1 MAGSRNSN
9 FNEKLTPYLQQ
20 KLVETSE
27 KYGIQSEEYQ
37 AFEKQYL
44 KCINWKANLSTVL
57 IYFVLVL
64 DNFEIMFV
72 NNIRY

>member
-44 KCINWKANLSTVL
+44 KSTKEDKKL
-57 IYFVLVL
+57 TLVE
-64 DNFEIMFV
+64 EIEEFGFIPSIDKK
-72 NNIRY
+72 NNSNAA